1 MTAPE
6 LAPGAVIANRYQVAA
21 VLGHGGSSNTYY
33 ARSQDGREV
42 AAKLFDPAM
51 RQRADIMQMV
61 EQVYGLTNSMPANLV
76 ARVADAGYD
85 PTTMAPFSVTER
97 VPLPSLAQ
105 ILSQRILTAE
115 ETIGMLKALARVMDA
130 AHGAK
135 LVHHALK
142 PTNVFLGLAPAVSVR
157 VTDFGA
163 GLARLAVPTPE
174 GYGLAA
180 PWLAPEQVQQGVQAG
195 PSADVFS
202 AALVAFFALTGRSY
216 WRSCQGA
223 TDLASWQRG
232 IVGPRDAA
240 STRAGQIGVQ
250 IDRAFDPVGCAL
262 GMDPNQ
268 RYRSIG
274 ELAAAMEGV
283 AGGRA
288 NEARTVA
295 FPQQSEYPPPPPP
308 LAAAGGAPQPGY
320 SAPVQ
325 AADPTRQPLG
335 GPTLASARGD
345 ARAPQPA
352 PRSASSKVAPIVVG
366 LVALVLVGGGA
377 TALVLMG
384 KKKTDDGPIA
394 VATDSAAPA
403 GASAAPS
410 GSASA
415 EPAASAAPATASAE
429 PAPSAEAS
437 AAPSASADAAA
448 GEAELTV
455 TCDPACNEV
464 VVDDKAMDD
473 KDKPISLPPGKHKV
487 TARKQGYYS
496 LTESVYAA
504 PGKKVEKA
512 FHLTPNAKTAA
523 GTATAA
529 KPCGKFLKHCN

>member
-61 EQVYGLTNSMPANLV
+61 EQVYGLTNAMPAELV

-105 ILSQRILTAE
+105 ILTQRILTAD
-115 ETIGMLKALARVMDA
+115 ETIGLLKALARVMDA

-142 PTNVFLGLAPAVSVR
+142 PTNVFLGLAPVPSVR

-174 GYGLAA
+174 GYALAA

-195 PSADVFS
+195 PAADVFA
-202 AALVAFFALTGRSY
+202 AALIAFFALTGRSY

-223 TDLASWQRG
+223 TDLTTWQRE

-250 IDRAFDPVGCAL
+250 LDRAFDPVLGCAL
-262 GMDPNQ
+262 AMDPGQ

-283 AGGRA
+283 AGGGRPNEQRA
-288 NEARTVA
+288 PSRSPSRASTRRR
-295 FPQQSEYPPPPPP
+295 PPP
-308 LAAAGGAPQPGY
+308 LGAAGTAPAGY
-320 SAPVQ
+320 AAPVQ
-325 AADPTRQPLG
+325 AADPARQPLG

-394 VATDSAAPA
+394 VASDSAAPR
-403 GASAAPS
+403 
-410 GSASA
+410 
-415 EPAASAAPATASAE
+415 AASAPPHRPRPAPSRPHRAPSRPRAPKPSADAPRPERERRTRTQAPATRRG
-429 PAPSAEAS
+429 PRH
-437 AAPSASADAAA
+437 
-448 GEAELTV
+448 LR
-455 TCDPACNEV
+455 
-464 VVDDKAMDD
+464 
-473 KDKPISLPPGKHKV
+473 PGV
-487 TARKQGYYS
+487 R
-496 LTESVYAA
+496 
-504 PGKKVEKA
+504 
-512 FHLTPNAKTAA
+512 
-523 GTATAA
+523 
-529 KPCGKFLKHCN
+529 